1 MGLLF
6 LNLMLNQFFL
16 STCFFTTLFI
26 PVVWRFSYLSYDWG
40 KEIWAYGFLRMLF
53 KFPFNIHLFLV
64 NRIHVNGTS
73 TNTNCHNISTRR
85 QFSRREP
92 WIETNKHCQFFQFL
106 LLCRKY
112 LIMGWFAD
120 VLNCWIFKILRNIS
134 FYFQAAVSVLLAS
147 QFSTLKKKIKIDGT

>member
-73 TNTNCHNISTRR
+73 TNTN
-85 QFSRREP
+85 P
-92 WIETNKHCQFFQFL
+92 HCYF
-106 LLCRKY
+106 
-112 LIMGWFAD
+112 GWFLSSLEL
-120 VLNCWIFKILRNIS
+120 VLNFEFCLQKLFIFYQKLLWNIRSRLNSSTFWFFRPVSRFKLKLSAQKIL
-134 FYFQAAVSVLLAS
+134 
-147 QFSTLKKKIKIDGT
+147 IKHI